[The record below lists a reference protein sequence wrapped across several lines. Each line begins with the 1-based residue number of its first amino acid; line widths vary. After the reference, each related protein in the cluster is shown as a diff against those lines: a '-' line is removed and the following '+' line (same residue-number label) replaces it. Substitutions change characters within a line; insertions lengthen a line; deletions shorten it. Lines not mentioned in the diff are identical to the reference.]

1 VTNLPATRYRLDVLY
16 RAYKW
21 RWQVE
26 LLCNNTVANY
36 EKIQMG
42 CGV

>member
-1 VTNLPATRYRLDVLY
+1 MPKLY
-16 RAYKW
+16 TISNNVYY
-21 RWQVE
+21 
-26 LLCNNTVANY
+26 LNTVANY